1 MPLPE
6 RREDWPA
13 AALELF
19 EERAAILEYDAG
31 LSRVEA
37 ERLAE
42 ALIRRDHLFSCTRAK
57 STGSS

>member
-13 AALELF
+13 AALELWA
-19 EERAAILEYDAG
+19 ERAAILEYDAG

-42 ALIRRDHLFSCTRAK
+42 ALIRREQIGACLKA
-57 STGSS
+57 G

>member
-42 ALIRRDHLFSCTRAK
+42 ALIRREQIGACLKA
-57 STGSS
+57 G